1 MLKKPVCT
9 GFVQLLASMHAG
21 SGKIGNFH
29 ASARMQKGLVIALIL
44 AVLLIVFALQNTGT
58 VGVNLWFWRIESS
71 MALLVII
78 LLAAGVLI
86 GLLATLPATFKH
98 KQRMKELEEK
108 LRRTGGA
115 QKDDLP
121 KNTN

>member
-1 MLKKPVCT
+1 
-9 GFVQLLASMHAG
+9 MHAG